1 MKGLGTRVGDA
12 GGASGKCDHPPTDS
26 VQSANV
32 RRYRMQD
39 AAKRVE
45 CKVQCDHSPACAN
58 LP

>member
-1 MKGLGTRVGDA
+1 MGGLGTRVGDA

-26 VQSANV
+26 V
-32 RRYRMQD
+32 RRYCMQD